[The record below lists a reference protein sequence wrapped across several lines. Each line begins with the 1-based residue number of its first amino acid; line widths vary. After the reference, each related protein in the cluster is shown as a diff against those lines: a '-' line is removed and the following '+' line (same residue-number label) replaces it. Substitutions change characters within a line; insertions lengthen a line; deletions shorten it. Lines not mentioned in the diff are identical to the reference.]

1 MKGQVV
7 DGRYE
12 VLGRLGAGGMATI
25 YLVEDRQR
33 KKKLALKVMRSTLT
47 DPTIKKRF
55 VREFE
60 ACARLKHENIVK
72 LYDLGESDGSN
83 YYTMEYLPHAS
94 LEAVLE
100 QKGTLPEEETYLLV
114 EQLARAFD
122 FYHQEGVVHRD
133 LKPANIIMSPQGR
146 LVIVDFG
153 LARDAEMTALTQTG
167 TMLGTPR
174 YMPPEQIRGERADAK
189 SDIWAL
195 GVIIFE
201 VLTGRKLF
209 QGEDLTAIMTSVV
222 CAKIP
227 LLKDVAP
234 HLKWDWQPLINACLQ
249 REKDERLASGKAVHE
264 LLRNVKNQKEI
275 TRPKIAPKQE
285 KTKQERTQFQT
296 KPWPLVAVVI
306 VLLLGIG
313 SFYLGSSPIVVTD
326 LKVEALPRRVVVT
339 WKSEQPY
346 ISALLVESPTK
357 REVKKEH
364 GKAVLDHALTIS
376 GLKDNQECSF
386 RLLFP
391 NGKSSSLKRAKAKS
405 LSVKMSASIEG
416 AKRKLT
422 FQLNYSPALLQ
433 LRCPKRKYQADSKGK
448 GHYLVTIPKG
458 QTLGW
463 PLKLVII
470 EDDDEIHLSV
480 NELLNDEVVTLNRK
494 FTTFN
499 GEKIVYGHKGT
510 LHSRLRN
517 STFFPLYERARA
529 LAPLV
534 LPNDSLP
541 FETRLDLFAQLRH
554 VWDIYLYAV
563 FEKYDVKVAKPDF
576 GPFDMVLNPYGKA
589 AKDVVILEGVSGKF
603 YIGGKVA
610 FDPRKVISHWQKDFV
625 VEGLSE
631 YGFAEIELTVSSL
644 NRIALELTL
653 NKKLSVLSY
662 GLPLLQYPYIENQKV
677 YQRIPVQCLREGKNS
692 LKIKASQ
699 VYKKGTTRKVTISAI
714 TLRLY
719 PTRD

>member
-7 DGRYE
+7 DDRYE
-12 VLGRLGAGGMATI
+12 ILGRLGAGGMATI

-47 DPTIKKRF
+47 DPSIEKRF
-55 VREFE
+55 IREFE
-60 ACARLKHENIVK
+60 ACARLNHENIVK
-72 LYDLGESDGSN
+72 LYDLGQSN
-83 YYTMEYLPHAS
+83 GAYYYTMEYLPHAS

-100 QKGTLPEEETYLLV
+100 QKGSLPEEETYLLV
-114 EQLARAFD
+114 EHLARAFD
-122 FYHQEGVVHRD
+122 YYHQEGVIHRD
-133 LKPANIIMSPQGR
+133 LKPANIIMIPQGR
-146 LVIVDFG
+146 VVIVDFG

-189 SDIWAL
+189 ADIWAL

-201 VLTGRKLF
+201 VLTGLKLF
-209 QGEDLTAIMTSVV
+209 QGEDLNAIMTSVV

-234 HLKWDWQPLINACLQ
+234 HLDWDWQPLLNACLQ
-249 REKDERLASGKAVHE
+249 REKDERLASGKAVLE
-264 LLRNVKNQKEI
+264 LLRNVKNQKET
-275 TRPKIAPKQE
+275 TRPKP
-285 KTKQERTQFQT
+285 KQERTQFQK

-313 SFYLGSSPIVVTD
+313 SFYLDSSPIVVTD
-326 LKVEALPRRVVVT
+326 LKAEALPRKVVVT

-346 ISALLVESPTK
+346 VSALLVESPTK
-357 REVKKEH
+357 REVKKER
-364 GKAVLDHALTIS
+364 GQAVLDHALTIS

-391 NGKSSSLKRAKAKS
+391 NGKKSSLKKAKAKS
-405 LSVKMSASIEG
+405 LSVKMLASIEG
-416 AKRKLT
+416 AQRKLT

-433 LRCPKRKYQADSKGK
+433 LRCPKREYQADSKGK

-458 QTLGW
+458 QTLDW
-463 PLKLVII
+463 PMKLVII
-470 EDDDEIHLSV
+470 EDDDEIHLSI
-480 NELLNDEVVTLNRK
+480 NELLKDEVVTLQRK

-499 GEKIVYGHKGT
+499 GEKIVRGHKGT
-510 LHSRLRN
+510 LHSRLRK

-541 FETRLDLFAQLRH
+541 LETRLDLFAQLRH

-563 FEKYDVKVAKPDF
+563 FEKYDVKVAQPDF
-576 GPFDMVLNPYGKA
+576 GPFAMVVEPYGKA
-589 AKDVVILEGVSGKF
+589 AQEVAIFDGAKGPF
-603 YIGGKVA
+603 HIGGKFA
-610 FDPRKVISHWQKDFV
+610 FDPMKVVSQWQEDFQVERLKDYSF
-625 VEGLSE
+625 G
-631 YGFAEIELTVSSL
+631 EIEFTLSSF
-644 NRIALELTL
+644 NRIGLEVTL
-653 NKKLSVLSY
+653 NNRLKVLSY
-662 GLPLLQYPYIENQKV
+662 GLPILKYPYLDNQKV
-677 YQRIPVQCLREGKNS
+677 YQRIPVQCLSEGKNS
-692 LKIKASQ
+692 LKIRASQ
-699 VYKKGTTRKVTISAI
+699 VYKKGTTRKITISGI
-714 TLRLY
+714 SLRLY
-719 PTRD
+719 PKRD